1 VTDMSSTLVPG
12 IDVGRPVGPRR
23 WGLVFAGIW
32 LFYLLSPLSE
42 AWQQRGHV
50 RGWIGIVATLLF
62 AALYLTVFVLMRW
75 RRVGAPFRTPVR
87 ASHGVALVVGQ
98 LALGVTMC
106 VAIGQKGDAAAVYI
120 AVTCVMCLQTRWAW
134 LAATTVALGT
144 YAATIWL
151 PGWERDDG
159 ILFGTL
165 VATLAIWGISQA
177 INRNVEVLA
186 VREEN
191 ARLALDDERNRFA
204 RDLHDILGHSLT
216 VITVKAELA
225 NRLIDVDTE
234 RARTELA
241 DLERLSRDALA
252 DVRRAVEGYRELT
265 LPGELARARN
275 ALAAAEIE
283 AELPNSTDDV
293 PTHLRELFAWTV
305 REGVTNVIRHSGA
318 TRCSVRL
325 WPDAAEVADDGTGA
339 SAAHPGQAFTH
350 TGSGLVGLRERAE
363 AVGGTVTTRA
373 DVPRGHVLRVA
384 VG

>member
-1 VTDMSSTLVPG
+1 MSSALVPG

-23 WGLVFAGIW
+23 WGLLFAAIW
-32 LFYLLSPLSE
+32 LFYLLSPLSA
-42 AWQQRGHV
+42 AWDRHDL
-50 RGWIGIVATLLF
+50 RGWIGIGATLLF

-75 RRVGAPFRTPVR
+75 RRVGTPFRTPVR
-87 ASHGVALVVGQ
+87 RSQGVALVLAQ
-98 LALGVTMC
+98 LALGVVMC
-106 VAIGQKGDAAAVYI
+106 AAIGQKGDAAAVYV
-120 AVTCVMCLQTRWAW
+120 AVICVICLQTRWAW
-134 LAATTVALGT
+134 LAATTVAFGA

-177 INRNVEVLA
+177 INRNIEVLA

-234 RARTELA
+234 RARSELA
-241 DLERLSRDALA
+241 DLERLSRDALG

-265 LPGELARARN
+265 LPGEIARAKT
-275 ALAAAEIE
+275 ALSAAEIA
-283 AELPNSTDDV
+283 AELPNTTDDV
-293 PTHLRELFAWTV
+293 PSDRRELFAWAV
-305 REGVTNVIRHSGA
+305 REGITNVIRHSGA
-318 TRCSVRL
+318 RRCTVVLGEHEVEVR
-325 WPDAAEVADDGTGA
+325 DDGRGADSPGTG
-339 SAAHPGQAFTH
+339 H
-350 TGSGLVGLRERAE
+350 GLTGLRERAA
-363 AVGGTVTTRA
+363 AVGGTVVTQSLH
-373 DVPRGHVLRVA
+373 PGFSLRV
-384 VG
+384 VVP